1 MRFWKHLSK
10 RGLALFLAL
19 TMCLGLVQLTASAEE
34 TGDSPDPTLHSVYQL
49 VCQTQE
55 HVHGEMCYSLHASTL
70 PEDTENHVCTRS
82 C

>member
-49 VCQTQE
+49 VC
-55 HVHGEMCYSLHASTL
+55 
-70 PEDTENHVCTRS
+70 
-82 C
+82 